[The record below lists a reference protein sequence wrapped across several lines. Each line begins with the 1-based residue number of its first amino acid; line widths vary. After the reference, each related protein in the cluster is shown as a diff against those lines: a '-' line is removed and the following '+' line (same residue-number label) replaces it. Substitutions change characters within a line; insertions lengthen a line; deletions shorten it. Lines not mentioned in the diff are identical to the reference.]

1 MLVTDVD
8 TIVCDDCFDVSV
20 YKDDTAIVLNE
31 VELKELHEA
40 LNEWVAENNIVRV
53 ELVAHRLKALWRKPM
68 RRYFSK
74 ILKFKDDNGKLQS
87 MVVTYEIQK
96 DLTVRM
102 TPESW
107 EEYLKVKR
115 CENG

>member
-40 LNEWVAENNIVRV
+40 LNEWVAENNIVKV
-53 ELVAHRLKALWRKPM
+53 ELVAKINRQIKSFM
-68 RRYFSK
+68 ENRYA
-74 ILKFKDDNGKLQS
+74 
-87 MVVTYEIQK
+87 
-96 DLTVRM
+96 
-102 TPESW
+102 
-107 EEYLKVKR
+107 
-115 CENG
+115 

>member
-53 ELVAHRLKALWRKPM
+53 ELVAKINTQIKSFMEKA
-68 RRYFSK
+68 YA
-74 ILKFKDDNGKLQS
+74 
-87 MVVTYEIQK
+87 
-96 DLTVRM
+96 
-102 TPESW
+102 
-107 EEYLKVKR
+107 
-115 CENG
+115 

>member
-1 MLVTDVD
+1 MKKL
-8 TIVCDDCFDVSV
+8 
-20 YKDDTAIVLNE
+20 
-31 VELKELHEA
+31 
-40 LNEWVAENNIVRV
+40 
-53 ELVAHRLKALWRKPM
+53 
-68 RRYFSK
+68 RRYFGK

-87 MVVTYEIQK
+87 MFVTYEIQK

-115 CENG
+115 CEK